1 MPCRDDLCCLLVL
14 VWCATARRHME
25 TLANTIADI
34 ETKLKANGVEYDR
47 IIQDVRLNG
56 SLWWSW

>member
-1 MPCRDDLCCLLVL
+1 
-14 VWCATARRHME
+14 ME